1 MIKIVGLTTILAL
14 SLFSFSSNSVVA
26 NANTNTKNQSVIDQ
40 LKVKREIPNSDLS
53 TKLDMSSKVKT
64 IPSFKKQAADDYLLE
79 IEPNDFIYSAN
90 YLPLDI
96 MTFGSFQT
104 NEDVDYYEVTV
115 PQSGTLLLG
124 GITDYPSI
132 SLAIGLFDEY
142 DQFIEPFYEDYT
154 DIGTYF
160 AYQLPPGTYY
170 AAAID
175 YYGLPSDMDEVYGI
189 QVGMLDTTPP
199 KKPTINT
206 IDDNDKLI
214 TGSAEAQSK
223 IYVFRGSSLIKN
235 GYADSNGKYSIP
247 IPVQKAGTFLTVF
260 SEDAA
265 ENVSISSSI
274 KVIDKTAPGV
284 PTVHP
289 VDDND
294 TSVKG
299 KAEANS
305 TVTVK
310 NGTNVVGSVKANQKG
325 EFNISIKAVSA
336 KTVLKVTAKDTAG
349 NTSAE
354 KKVTVLDK
362 TPPKITKINEVDNN
376 DQYVKGKAEAN
387 STITVKVGSKVLG
400 TATTSSKGDFSVK
413 IKAQKTDNTISLYAK
428 DAAGNT
434 SKAYNHKVK
443 KAK

>member
-1 MIKIVGLTTILAL
+1 MKKIIGIAILLTL
-14 SLFSFSSNSVVA
+14 SFFSFSSNSVA
-26 NANTNTKNQSVIDQ
+26 AYTNTKNQSVIDQ
-40 LKVKREIPNSDLS
+40 LKVKREIPKSDLS
-53 TKLDMSSKVKT
+53 TKLNMSSTVKKT
-64 IPSFKKQAADDYLLE
+64 SSFKKLAADDYFLE

-104 NEDVDYYEVTV
+104 YEDVDYYEVTV

-142 DQFIEPFYEDYT
+142 DQFIEPSYEDYT

-160 AYQLPPGTYY
+160 AYQLPAGTYY
-170 AAAID
+170 AVAID
-175 YYGLPSDMDEVYGI
+175 YYGLPSDYGEVYGI

-214 TGSAEAQSK
+214 TGYAEAKSK
-223 IYVFRGSSLIKN
+223 IYVYRGSSLLKTA
-235 GYADSNGKYSIP
+235 YADSNGRYSIP
-247 IPVQKAGTFLTVF
+247 IPVQKAGTVLTVF

-265 ENVSISSSI
+265 ENVGPSASIR
-274 KVIDKTAPGV
+274 VIDKTPPAV
-284 PTVHP
+284 PIVNP

-294 TSVKG
+294 TSIKG

-310 NGTNVVGSVKANQKG
+310 NGENVIGSVTATSKG
-325 EFNISIKAVSA
+325 EFNIAIKAVAA
-336 KTVLKVTAKDTAG
+336 KTVLKVTAKDSAG

-354 KKVTVLDK
+354 KSITVLDK
-362 TPPKITKINEVDNN
+362 TPPKITKINQVDSN
-376 DQYVKGKAEAN
+376 DQSVKGKAEAN
-387 STITVKVGSKVLG
+387 STITVKKGSTVLG
-400 TATTSSKGDFSVK
+400 TATTNSKGDFTVK
-413 IKAQKTDNTISLYAK
+413 IKAQKADTTLSLYTK